1 MKKRIHPNRIFPLVS
16 AVAVFIVCFC
26 VLYLGEN
33 VGLSDNG
40 DFRRVL
46 LVNNLKYEDE
56 TDYYYLFKEHYTME
70 IQGDSFSEKAA
81 SLWQTTN
88 EEEIYSS
95 PHFLLIKISKVL
107 NYLSNCISGRP
118 EGAYDIGWLAFLYI
132 SMFSI
137 AAWVLFTF
145 FADKSMRLQI
155 TVVAL
160 FLFIF
165 CDSGYILY
173 FNSFYGEPLQYVAVM
188 MLISAGVMIYRRP
201 SLPKVIFFFVAL
213 YFFAGAK
220 LANIPYSII
229 VSLLALNFIILRKN
243 RLFRAGVVVSALV
256 SVLLMVQMYT
266 SIPDWMQNDTTYQSV
281 FFGITKESDNPE
293 KDLKQLG
300 VDAKYLPLVNT
311 HAYLEE
317 YPVDRDTPEFQQEFY
332 DRVSKLDIAG
342 FYLLHPVRLFQK
354 MSIAIEHSAYIRPPN
369 LGNSSERAMELT
381 NRYSGWSKLRVSLKF
396 LYQPV
401 FVLTLLLLMTAYVI
415 FVDIYLVVRRKEE
428 DPRRLYMVSGVN
440 VLMLGLWLNLILPII
455 GNGEADLAKHLFL
468 FVNCMDLLFAFIVLH
483 IFTLP
488 KVKSILSFA
497 GLLALCGVFYIS
509 LANDTVYFGTYQGKP
524 VEWEVAAEYN
534 DGTCIL
540 VTKECIAE
548 MPFDQDSNVWEDSDL
563 RKWLNTEFIR
573 EFSAEEKRRI
583 VTNTNEILLP
593 FEDKDRAIAGDHP
606 HYWDFTKK
614 YVDDLAKTAY
624 HYYLEDQ
631 VYIPTLDILEN
642 LNERQSYWVLC
653 PYTNNNTMERYM
665 NYDGFVLHTSIDNE
679 RGVRAAVRY
688 REKG

>member
-70 IQGDSFSEKAA
+70 VQGDSFSEKAA

-300 VDAKYLPLVNT
+300 VDAKYLPPVSYT
-311 HAYLEE
+311 H
-317 YPVDRDTPEFQQEFY
+317 
-332 DRVSKLDIAG
+332 
-342 FYLLHPVRLFQK
+342 
-354 MSIAIEHSAYIRPPN
+354 
-369 LGNSSERAMELT
+369 
-381 NRYSGWSKLRVSLKF
+381 
-396 LYQPV
+396 
-401 FVLTLLLLMTAYVI
+401 LTLPT
-415 FVDIYLVVRRKEE
+415 
-428 DPRRLYMVSGVN
+428 
-440 VLMLGLWLNLILPII
+440 
-455 GNGEADLAKHLFL
+455 
-468 FVNCMDLLFAFIVLH
+468 
-483 IFTLP
+483 
-488 KVKSILSFA
+488 
-497 GLLALCGVFYIS
+497 
-509 LANDTVYFGTYQGKP
+509 
-524 VEWEVAAEYN
+524 
-534 DGTCIL
+534 
-540 VTKECIAE
+540 IA
-548 MPFDQDSNVWEDSDL
+548 
-563 RKWLNTEFIR
+563 
-573 EFSAEEKRRI
+573 
-583 VTNTNEILLP
+583 
-593 FEDKDRAIAGDHP
+593 
-606 HYWDFTKK
+606 
-614 YVDDLAKTAY
+614 
-624 HYYLEDQ
+624 
-631 VYIPTLDILEN
+631 
-642 LNERQSYWVLC
+642 
-653 PYTNNNTMERYM
+653 
-665 NYDGFVLHTSIDNE
+665 
-679 RGVRAAVRY
+679 
-688 REKG
+688 